1 MVGAIE
7 HIYDTELKDVAQT
20 LARAGFLELNAV
32 SRFTVQ
38 TPFASGRFMI
48 KGTIKFFNK
57 AKGFGF
63 ITPDDGS
70 RDVFLPPT
78 TVTATGAARLKTGQ
92 RVTFESE
99 PDVKG
104 PKAVKLQLLDE
115 APRET
120 PREVAAPAARGANV
134 ALYYDSASDD
144 FEDVLETLKAGGHQP
159 RLVDY
164 AITPPAQDQL
174 KRLALMLREV
184 DQSLVR
190 RYDHLFLE
198 LQLDDRFISESDFW
212 TAIVEHPVLIN
223 GPVVV
228 AGNRARICKTA
239 GEARAFLGMNGEAGD
254 PRPKT
259 LSPRMMAMITGG
271 PVPSRPVVEEVRK
284 PELAPAPSMSSAKV
298 EMKPKAKKAPPKA
311 AVPEK
316 TAKAKKKEPA
326 AKKPQKAKAAP
337 KKGKK

>member
-1 MVGAIE
+1 
-7 HIYDTELKDVAQT
+7 
-20 LARAGFLELNAV
+20 
-32 SRFTVQ
+32 
-38 TPFASGRFMI
+38 MI

-70 RDVFLPPT
+70 RDVFLPPV

-92 RVTFESE
+92 RVTFEAE

-115 APRET
+115 APREM
-120 PREVAAPAARGANV
+120 PRDVAAPASRGANV

-144 FEDVLETLKAGGHQP
+144 FEDVLETLRAAGHQP

-164 AITPPAQDQL
+164 AVTPPTQDQL

-198 LQLDDRFISESDFW
+198 LQLDDRFISENDFW

-239 GEARAFLGMNGEAGD
+239 GEARAFLGVEGDAGD
-254 PRPKT
+254 RRPKT

-271 PVPSRPVVEEVRK
+271 PVPNRPVVEDVRK
-284 PELAPAPSMSSAKV
+284 AEPAPAPSAPAAKV
-298 EMKPKAKKAPPKA
+298 DLKPKVEAKPKIKA
-311 AVPEK
+311 APRKAAAPEK
-316 TAKAKKKEPA
+316 TVKAQKKEPA
-326 AKKPQKAKAAP
+326 AKKPVKAKAPP

>member
-1 MVGAIE
+1 
-7 HIYDTELKDVAQT
+7 
-20 LARAGFLELNAV
+20 
-32 SRFTVQ
+32 
-38 TPFASGRFMI
+38 MI

-70 RDVFLPPT
+70 RDVFLPPV

-92 RVTFESE
+92 RVTFEAE

-115 APRET
+115 APKEISREM
-120 PREVAAPAARGANV
+120 PRDVAAPASRGSHV

-144 FEDVLETLKAGGHQP
+144 FEDVLETLKAAGHQP

-164 AITPPAQDQL
+164 AVTPPTQDQL

-198 LQLDDRFISESDFW
+198 LQLDDRFISENDFW

-239 GEARAFLGMNGEAGD
+239 SEARAFLGMDGEAGD

-271 PVPSRPVVEEVRK
+271 PVPSRPVVEDVRK
-284 PELAPAPSMSSAKV
+284 VEQLAAVPSVSPEKV
-298 EMKPKAKKAPPKA
+298 EEKVEAKPKAKKTLPRKTAAP
-311 AVPEK
+311 
-316 TAKAKKKEPA
+316 AKAKKKEPA
-326 AKKPQKAKAAP
+326 AKKPLKAKAAP

>member
-1 MVGAIE
+1 
-7 HIYDTELKDVAQT
+7 
-20 LARAGFLELNAV
+20 
-32 SRFTVQ
+32 
-38 TPFASGRFMI
+38 MI

-70 RDVFLPPT
+70 RDVFLPPV
-78 TVTATGAARLKTGQ
+78 TVTTTGAARLKTGQ
-92 RVTFESE
+92 RVTFVSE

-104 PKAVKLQLLDE
+104 PKAVKLELLDE
-115 APRET
+115 APAEA
-120 PREVAAPAARGANV
+120 AAPAARSNI
-134 ALYYDSASDD
+134 ALYYDSASEEAD
-144 FEDVLETLKAGGHQP
+144 DVLEALKGAGHQP
-159 RLVDY
+159 RLIDY
-164 AITPPAQDQL
+164 AVTPPTQDQL
-174 KRLALMLREV
+174 RRLAIMLRDL

-198 LQLDDRFISESDFW
+198 LQLDDRFISENDFW

-239 GEARAFLGMNGEAGD
+239 GEVRAFLGMDGEAAD
-254 PRPKT
+254 RRPKT

-271 PVPSRPVVEEVRK
+271 PVPSRPIVEEVRK
-284 PELAPAPSMSSAKV
+284 AEPSPAPPVPLAKV
-298 EMKPKAKKAPPKA
+298 EAKPKAKKAAPRKA
-311 AVPEK
+311 AVAAPEK
-316 TAKAKKKEPA
+316 AATRAKKKAPA
-326 AKKPQKAKAAP
+326 AKKPQKAKTAP

>member
-1 MVGAIE
+1 
-7 HIYDTELKDVAQT
+7 
-20 LARAGFLELNAV
+20 
-32 SRFTVQ
+32 
-38 TPFASGRFMI
+38 MI

-70 RDVFLPPT
+70 RDVFLPPA
-78 TVTATGAARLKTGQ
+78 TVTAAGAARLKTGQ
-92 RVTFESE
+92 RVTFEAE

-115 APRET
+115 APREV
-120 PREVAAPAARGANV
+120 PREAPAPASRSNV

-144 FEDVLETLKAGGHQP
+144 FEDVLETLKAAGHQP

-164 AITPPAQDQL
+164 AVTPPTQDQL
-174 KRLALMLREV
+174 KRLAMMLREV

-198 LQLDDRFISESDFW
+198 LQLDDRFISENDFW

-239 GEARAFLGMNGEAGD
+239 AEARAFLGVDGEAGD
-254 PRPKT
+254 RRPKT
-259 LSPRMMAMITGG
+259 LSPRMMAMISGG
-271 PVPSRPVVEEVRK
+271 PVPSRPVMEEVRK
-284 PELAPAPSMSSAKV
+284 AEPAPAPPVSPAKPEAKV
-298 EMKPKAKKAPPKA
+298 EAKPKAKKAAPRKA
-311 AVPEK
+311 PEK
-316 TAKAKKKEPA
+316 TVKAKKKEPA

>member
-1 MVGAIE
+1 
-7 HIYDTELKDVAQT
+7 
-20 LARAGFLELNAV
+20 
-32 SRFTVQ
+32 
-38 TPFASGRFMI
+38 MI

-70 RDVFLPPT
+70 RDVFLPPV

-92 RVTFESE
+92 RVTFEAE

-104 PKAVKLQLLDE
+104 PKAVKLLLLDE
-115 APRET
+115 APREMS
-120 PREVAAPAARGANV
+120 REVSRDVAAPASRSNV

-144 FEDVLETLKAGGHQP
+144 FEDVLDALKAAGHQP

-164 AITPPAQDQL
+164 AITPPTQDQL

-198 LQLDDRFISESDFW
+198 LQLDDRFISENDFW

-228 AGNRARICKTA
+228 AGNRACICKTA
-239 GEARAFLGMNGEAGD
+239 GEVRAFLGVEGEAGD
-254 PRPKT
+254 RRPKT

-284 PELAPAPSMSSAKV
+284 AEQVPEPAAPVTKI
-298 EMKPKAKKAPPKA
+298 ELKPKAKKAAPRKPA
-311 AVPEK
+311 APEK
-316 TAKAKKKEPA
+316 PVKAKKKEPA
-326 AKKPQKAKAAP
+326 AKKVLKAAP
-337 KKGKK
+337 KKGRK

>member
-1 MVGAIE
+1 
-7 HIYDTELKDVAQT
+7 
-20 LARAGFLELNAV
+20 
-32 SRFTVQ
+32 
-38 TPFASGRFMI
+38 MI

-70 RDVFLPPT
+70 RDVFLPPI

-92 RVTFESE
+92 RVTFEAE

-115 APRET
+115 APREV
-120 PREVAAPAARGANV
+120 PRDGSRDVAAPAGRSNV
-134 ALYYDSASDD
+134 ALYYDSTSDE
-144 FEDVLETLKAGGHQP
+144 FEDVLEALKAAGHQP

-164 AITPPAQDQL
+164 AVTPPGQDQL

-198 LQLDDRFISESDFW
+198 LQLDDRFISENDFW

-228 AGNRARICKTA
+228 AGNRACICKTA
-239 GEARAFLGMNGEAGD
+239 GEARAFLGVDGEAGD
-254 PRPKT
+254 RRPKT

-271 PVPSRPVVEEVRK
+271 PVPNRPVVEEVRK
-284 PELAPAPSMSSAKV
+284 VEPAPAPSVPAAKL
-298 EMKPKAKKAPPKA
+298 ETKSKAKKVEPRKA
-311 AVPEK
+311 AAPQK
-316 TAKAKKKEPA
+316 TVKAKKKEPV